1 MRQKEGFESD
11 CLGSNSSSVQ
21 ITGPLCLTAF
31 ICKAGRTMV
40 PARQAD
46 VMNVLGQRAM
56 AEDSW
61 GLSPL
66 GHSEHVSGARGR
78 WREEVRT
85 IWRSGKIL

>member
-1 MRQKEGFESD
+1 MSLTVWVQIPALHKSLDLFA
-11 CLGSNSSSVQ
+11 LVLSSVKQ
-21 ITGPLCLTAF
+21 DKQRCLPPRPD
-31 ICKAGRTMV
+31 C
-40 PARQAD
+40 AD
-46 VMNVLGQRAM
+46 VMNRLGQRAM